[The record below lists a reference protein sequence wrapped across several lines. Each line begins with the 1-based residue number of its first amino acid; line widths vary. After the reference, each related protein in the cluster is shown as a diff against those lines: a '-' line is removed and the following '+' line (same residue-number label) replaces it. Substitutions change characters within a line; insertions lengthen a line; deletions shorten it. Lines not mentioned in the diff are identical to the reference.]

1 MMWRRRLF
9 FLSFTLLLGSSAC
22 HAILGLDEPVVADA
36 GPDADAGD
44 ERAPAE
50 GDGSAEADVGPVGDG
65 SNDVAVVDAG
75 CWADVVLVDN
85 TWEDLLNTPVPQP
98 ATATGV
104 SNRASYDASVPG
116 EVYDNVTKLTWL
128 LEPDG
133 GTSPSGTRA
142 DAIAACASRGAR
154 LPTRMELITIQNWYP
169 VDDATAGAD
178 QAVFPDTVEAYYW
191 STTPTSSNV
200 KWGWGVAF
208 YTGGAGTNLGFDTAA
223 SLLRYRCV
231 RGPAPSRP
239 THRYEIS
246 QACNIVRDNGT
257 RLEWERGRGK
267 SGKYIQAEAYCQSLP
282 PAGRNEWRIP
292 TYSELS
298 SLLYTKRENPA
309 IDTLAFETEQGNYWT
324 STLPNRAPNHRVVV
338 PFSTGSTTDIRN
350 DDVPD
355 LWARCVRTMD

>member
-9 FLSFTLLLGSSAC
+9 FLSFILLLGSSAC
-22 HAILGLDEPVVADA
+22 HAILGLDEPVVTDA
-36 GPDADAGD
+36 GPDAAAGD

-50 GDGSAEADVGPVGDG
+50 GAVEADVEIARDG
-65 SNDVAVVDAG
+65 SDDVAVVDAG
-75 CWADVVLVDN
+75 CWADVSFGDN

-133 GTSPSGTRA
+133 GTSPSATRA
-142 DAIAACASRGAR
+142 DAIAACAARGAR
-154 LPTRMELITIQNWYP
+154 LPTRMELITLQNWYP
-169 VDDATAGAD
+169 ADDATAGAD
-178 QAVFPDTVEAYYW
+178 QTIFPDTVENYYW
-191 STTPTSSNV
+191 SSTPTSSNV
-200 KWGWGVAF
+200 LWGWAVSF
-208 YTGGAGTNLGFDTAA
+208 LSIGFGSNSGYDIAT
-223 SLLRYRCV
+223 SPLPYRCV
-231 RGPAPSRP
+231 RGPAPSQP

-246 QACNIVRDNGT
+246 QSCNIVRDNGT

-282 PAGRNEWRIP
+282 AVGRNEWRVP
-292 TYSELS
+292 TYSELA

-324 STLPNRAPNHRVVV
+324 STLPGRFPNNRIVV
-338 PFSTGSTTDIRN
+338 PFSNVLTLDVRN
-350 DDVPD
+350 DNVADV
-355 LWARCVRTMD
+355 WARCVRTMD